1 MLGGDVTPCHARLC
15 SSSHFNIQDPFV
27 ASLCDCVHCTLCR
40 DSPCCQQYQD
50 CITIGVQSLIWQF
63 WEILFRTDGCECS
76 LVFVS
81 LCVGSSSDPL
91 GWLGASECIRPLK
104 YFQFYQILNFIWTVW
119 LLTVWSWSMMAMGG
133 AGWNRRDIQAEF
145 NCHPDLF
152 QARYHLDRD
161 DIRDTKQRWKQKSF
175 KIFDCNF

>member
-1 MLGGDVTPCHARLC
+1 MTGVLDQSLYSNRSYHLIVNSSQQPAGGGWMLGGDVTPCHARLC

-63 WEILFRTDGCECS
+63 WEILFRTDGSECS

-91 GWLGASECIRPLK
+91 GWLGASACKATEIFSVLQNIEFHMNSLTLNCL
-104 YFQFYQILNFIWTVW
+104 ILVDD
-119 LLTVWSWSMMAMGG
+119 G
-133 AGWNRRDIQAEF
+133 AGWCR
-145 NCHPDLF
+145 L
-152 QARYHLDRD
+152 
-161 DIRDTKQRWKQKSF
+161 K
-175 KIFDCNF
+175 